1 MKKKGNLIGLVISLV
16 IAIAFQ
22 FTAAADT
29 IASEGM
35 VFYIAMTMLSLA
47 PVAFITYFT
56 IKEW

>member
-22 FTAAADT
+22 IGAAVDT
-29 IASEGM
+29 IASEG
-35 VFYIAMTMLSLA
+35 VWFYIGVTLLTVV
-47 PVAFITYFT
+47 PVASFAYST